1 MCLGAWAPGRLGA
14 WVACVEGRGPVA
26 AGPHFASF
34 PAVCYCL
41 QIACARHHMAS
52 PKVLTQAIEFF
63 DKMAGDEGAKLAA
76 GMPLCLH
83 VCV

>member
-1 MCLGAWAPGRLGA
+1 
-14 WVACVEGRGPVA
+14 
-26 AGPHFASF
+26 
-34 PAVCYCL
+34 
-41 QIACARHHMAS
+41 MAS

-63 DKMAGDEGAKLAA
+63 DKMACDEGAKLAA